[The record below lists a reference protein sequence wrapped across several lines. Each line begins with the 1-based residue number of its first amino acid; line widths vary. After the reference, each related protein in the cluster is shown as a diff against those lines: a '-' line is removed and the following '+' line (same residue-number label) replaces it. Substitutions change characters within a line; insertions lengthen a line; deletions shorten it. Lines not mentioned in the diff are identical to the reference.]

1 MADKSEEVTNVMAF
15 DALYTTNQI
24 QKLKILLPYI
34 DSAIQKQLAVYIKY
48 LELQYTM
55 DYIKKHPI
63 QICGC
68 SREEIHPAD
77 LKKLCRQLCLYS
89 TPDEIRQLEQLQS
102 MLQAMEN
109 LQEMNQTLNTI
120 RELYPDMEAPFSGD
134 ATDGSSSMLDMLMN
148 MLTPEQKAMYE
159 MFQQTE

>member
-55 DYIKKHPI
+55 DYIQKHPI

-102 MLQAMEN
+102 MLQTMEN

-120 RELYPDMEAPFSGD
+120 RELYPDMEVSFSGD